1 MRSRGGHS
9 QRSLFCMIDQPP
21 IVIGRKLIL
30 RSGLLVFFTG
40 LLGSLFVRRI
50 DRIIADWGK
59 PGKIGEDLSSWPTDF
74 SRDINPIPCHSH
86 NDYWRLV
93 PLYNAISAGCIG
105 VEADIWLYDEELYV
119 GHSVASLTKNRTL
132 NSLYISPL
140 LDIISRQNPK
150 TPFHSE
156 LGVGRPAGVFDT
168 VPTQSLVLL
177 LDFKTS
183 GEALWPYVQSA
194 LQPFRERNYLTR
206 VNGTQII
213 QGAITIVGTG
223 NTPFNLI
230 SSSDSNPHQ
239 DIFFDAPLHEL
250 GSSNSKGAKA
260 MNRNATYTSFNS
272 YFASTSF
279 QTVFGRLVNNRF
291 SDAQLAI
298 LRAQISGAQSK
309 GLKARYWEIPHWP
322 IGLRNH
328 VWEVLVQEGI
338 DLLNVDD
345 LKSASRLDWRLK
357 KPWWARS
364 W

>member
-1 MRSRGGHS
+1 MTTHCRR
-9 QRSLFCMIDQPP
+9 QE
-21 IVIGRKLIL
+21 LIIC
-30 RSGLLVFFTG
+30 SGLLVLFIG
-40 LLGSLFVRRI
+40 LLGSLFVRPI
-50 DRIIADWGK
+50 DRIIANWGK
-59 PGKIGEDLSSWPTDF
+59 PGRIGDGLSSWPTDF

-105 VEADIWLYDEELYV
+105 VEADIWLYEEELYV
-119 GHSVASLTKNRTL
+119 GHSVASLTPNRTL
-132 NSLYISPL
+132 NSLYINPL
-140 LDIISRQNPK
+140 LDILSRQNPK
-150 TPFHSE
+150 TPSHPG
-156 LGVGRPAGVFDT
+156 LVRDPAAGVYDT

-194 LQPFRERNYLTR
+194 LQPFRERNYLTH

-223 NTPFNLI
+223 NTPYNLI
-230 SSSDSNPHQ
+230 SSSDSNPQ
-239 DIFFDAPLHEL
+239 KDIFFDAPLHEL
-250 GSSNSKGAKA
+250 SYSNTSKEAKP
-260 MNRNATYTSFNS
+260 MNPDATYTPLNS
-272 YFASTSF
+272 YYASTSF
-279 QTVFGRLVNNRF
+279 RQVFGRLANHRF

-298 LRAQISGAQSK
+298 LRAQIAGAQSK
-309 GLKARYWEIPHWP
+309 GLKARYWEIPYWP

-345 LKSASRLDWRLK
+345 LKGASRLDWRPK

>member
-1 MRSRGGHS
+1 
-9 QRSLFCMIDQPP
+9 MIDLPP
-21 IVIGRKLIL
+21 IVIGKKLML
-30 RSGLLVFFTG
+30 HSGLLVFFTG
-40 LLGSLFVRRI
+40 LLASLFVRRI

-59 PGKIGEDLSSWPTDF
+59 PGKIGEGLSSWPTDF

-93 PLYNAISAGCIG
+93 PLYNAISAGCIS

-132 NSLYISPL
+132 NNLYISPL
-140 LDIISRQNPK
+140 LDILSRQNPK
-150 TPFHSE
+150 TPFHPG
-156 LGVGRPAGVFDT
+156 LGEGRPAGVFDT
-168 VPTQSLVLL
+168 VPNQSLVLL

-194 LQPFRERNYLTR
+194 LQPFREQNYLTH

-230 SSSDSNPHQ
+230 SSSESNPHQ

-250 GSSNSKGAKA
+250 GSSKSNNGAKA
-260 MNRNATYTSFNS
+260 MNLDATYTPFNS
-272 YFASTSF
+272 YYASTSF
-279 QTVFGRLVNNRF
+279 QKVFGRLVNNRF

-309 GLKARYWEIPHWP
+309 GLKARYWETPNWP

-328 VWEVLVQEGI
+328 VWEVLVQEGL

-345 LKSASRLDWRLK
+345 LKGASRLDWRMK